1 MKAKKMLMVTSL
13 YPYGQG
19 ETFITAEL
27 EHVSCAIDHIVL
39 VPGFYDP
46 ATQPRPERHPI
57 NLGYADKRWGL
68 LRAPLMLGALLMG
81 LLKYR
86 WLAEFA
92 VIARRPG
99 KLANLKELVRA
110 LYRARMF
117 ERFLAHEAGQGRGD
131 YDVIYFYWLV
141 PEIVGAAQ
149 FGKASGRGPR
159 VVCRAHR
166 GDLYEDLK
174 SAGYAGMRREI
185 VASVDEIYCISEHGK
200 RYLDGQ
206 FPRLSDKFRL
216 ARLGVNDPGYLNQQP
231 GGGPLAIVSC
241 SFVIASKR
249 VPLIVDAIAHML
261 AADPSLQVRWTH
273 IGNGPLL
280 DEVRAYAA
288 SRLGARA
295 EAIFKGY
302 MTQAEV
308 LALYREEA
316 FDLIVNLSDSEGIPV
331 SLMEAASAGIP
342 IVATDVGGS
351 AEILAGDNGVLVA
364 ADADTATIAAAIARF
379 ADRGAAAVFRRAARA
394 HWNAHFNAAVNYGRF
409 GRVLAGLPCPAA
421 ESGGPEGSAEV
432 VTLHDDGQ
440 VVG

>member
-1 MKAKKMLMVTSL
+1 MKAKKILMVTSL
-13 YPYGQG
+13 YPYGHG

-27 EHVSCAIDHIVL
+27 EHVSRTVDHIEL
-39 VPGFYDP
+39 VPGFYDR
-46 ATQPRPERHPI
+46 ATQPRPERHPV
-57 NLGYADKRWGL
+57 NLAYADKRWGV

-86 WLAEFA
+86 WLDEFA
-92 VIARRPG
+92 IILKRPG
-99 KLANLKELVRA
+99 KLTNLKELVRA

-117 ERFLAHEAGQGRGD
+117 ERFLVNEARQGRGA

-149 FGKASGRGPR
+149 FSKAGGAAPR

-174 SAGYAGMRREI
+174 PAGYAGMRRQI

-200 RYLDGQ
+200 RYLDAQ
-206 FPRLSDKFRL
+206 FPGMSAKFHL
-216 ARLGVNDPGYLNQQP
+216 ARLGVNDPGTLNQQP
-231 GGGPLAIVSC
+231 RSGPLRIVSC

-261 AADPSLQVRWTH
+261 ALDPSLQVHWTH

-280 DEVRAYAA
+280 EEVRAYAA

-295 EAIFKGY
+295 EAVFKGY

-308 LALYREEA
+308 LSLYREQP

-351 AEILAGDNGVLVA
+351 AEILAGGNGVLVA
-364 ADADTATIAAAIARF
+364 ADADTGTIAAAIARF
-379 ADRGAAAVFRRAARA
+379 ADRSAAAVLRRAARE
-394 HWNAHFNAAVNYGRF
+394 HWNTHFNAAVNYGRF
-409 GRVLAGLPCPAA
+409 GRILAGLPAPAA
-421 ESGGPEGSAEV
+421 AGSEPEGRAPAPV
-432 VTLHDDGQ
+432 VHDDQ